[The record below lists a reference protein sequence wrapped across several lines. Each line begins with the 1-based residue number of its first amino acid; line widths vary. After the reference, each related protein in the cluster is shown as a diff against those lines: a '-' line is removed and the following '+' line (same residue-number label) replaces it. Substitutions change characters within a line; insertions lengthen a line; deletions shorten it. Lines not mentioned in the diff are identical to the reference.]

1 MKFTCTTQTL
11 CKEMNRVCEK
21 VARSWAELLRKQG
34 SVSPTILGS
43 EVCVSKYRSWRK
55 YLAACILHYYLP
67 KETQEDQAFLWYIRE
82 DLFRQRHKWGK
93 EKESVALTLL
103 ISKPQMILFVQ
114 ESTIFRDARELF
126 GLLGK
131 EGKEVARS
139 TIVYWREPR
148 RPKRQQRIRGYRDH
162 GSLRPEHQ
170 RLPDYSHSYEAI
182 AEQER
187 IEQERRSIR
196 DFAAFLEGG
205 TS

>member
-1 MKFTCTTQTL
+1 MKFSCSTQIL

-21 VARSWAELLRKQG
+21 IARSWAELLRKQG
-34 SVSPTILGS
+34 SVSPTTLGC
-43 EVCVSKYRSWRK
+43 EVRVSKYRSWRK
-55 YLAACILHYYLP
+55 YVAACILHYYLP
-67 KETQEDQAFLWYIRE
+67 NSTKEEQAFLWYIRE
-82 DLFRQRHKWGK
+82 DLQRQTHKWGK
-93 EKESVALTLL
+93 DKASVALTLL
-103 ISKPQMILFVQ
+103 STKPQMILFVQ
-114 ESTIFRDARELF
+114 ESTLFRDARELF

-131 EGKEVARS
+131 EGVEVSRS
-139 TIVYWREPR
+139 TIVYWRAPR
-148 RPKRQQRIRGYRDH
+148 RPVRQQRVRGYRDH

-187 IEQERRSIR
+187 IEQERKSIV